1 MMHYFDLVRYKLC
14 FFYSRILIR
23 CRDAHVAISLKGRL
37 DQLLYVSL
45 PSLDDRESIIR
56 VISKHIPLDVDV
68 DIKSLAA
75 RTDAFTGADLELLF
89 RESAVLALR
98 EDIGIQRVSYKHVE
112 PVLLRMKETVVE
124 RISTNEGILA
134 RQ

>member
-1 MMHYFDLVRYKLC
+1 MMHYFDQVRCIIL
-14 FFYSRILIR
+14 FLYSRILIP
-23 CRDAHVAISLKGRL
+23 CRDTHVTILKGRL
-37 DQLLYVSL
+37 DQLLYVGL

-75 RTDAFTGADLELLF
+75 RTDAFTGAELELLF

-98 EDIGIQRVSYKHVE
+98 EDIKIQRVSYKHVE
-112 PVLLRMKETVVE
+112 PVLLRMKKTVVE
-124 RISTNEGILA
+124 RISTNEGMLI
-134 RQ
+134 